1 MLDLTRLVKFYLCA
15 ADLVCAIYRCELFC
29 HLKSRVWRLIFE
41 KTMETKYVYRDAVL
55 LKAALQGKT
64 FSLNAALCV
73 RYPQGKQ
80 VRLDFEVCSPS
91 SAFARRLQEYEAIY
105 AKDGDDDGVRIDGLD
120 YHP

>member
-1 MLDLTRLVKFYLCA
+1 MKFYLRA

-41 KTMETKYVYRDAVL
+41 KTMETKYVYRDTVL
-55 LKAALQGKT
+55 PKAALQGKT

-73 RYPQGKQ
+73 RYSQGKQ
-80 VRLDFEVCSPS
+80 VRLEFEVCSPS
-91 SAFARRLQEYEAIY
+91 SAFTRRLQEYEAIS

-120 YHP
+120 YRP

>member
-1 MLDLTRLVKFYLCA
+1 MKFYLRT

-64 FSLNAALCV
+64 FNLIAALCV

-80 VRLDFEVCSPS
+80 VRLDFEVCSPRS
-91 SAFARRLQEYEAIY
+91 TFARRL
-105 AKDGDDDGVRIDGLD
+105 
-120 YHP
+120 